1 MSNMFTVETH
11 AELTEQLQQ
20 VGLGTVYQ
28 LGKRAGQIN
37 LSYAYSHRLSNKG
50 SY

>member
-1 MSNMFTVETH
+1 MSNMLTVETH

-28 LGKRAGQIN
+28 LGKR
-37 LSYAYSHRLSNKG
+37 RNKLTFLMLIAIA
-50 SY
+50 